1 MQTSRRSQCAARAI
15 AAVATALASAAG
27 VAIAAQPA
35 PHAQATPLEA
45 AAPKPGPD
53 GWYDARPIDE
63 SFVVRIPGV
72 YQPFSEDGKTSA
84 GAATHTV
91 GVRANVPAAFGSV
104 TLYAASCI
112 RQEGDTRTQKER
124 VQAVVDHWRKLGR
137 MRSQRP
143 IDAGP
148 DPGFEF
154 EIADDVKVIR
164 ARVHA
169 PVAGTCTVLT
179 SWRPYAKSTD
189 ADIEKYLDSFRFLG
203 R

>member
-1 MQTSRRSQCAARAI
+1 MKTSRRSQCAARAI
-15 AAVATALASAAG
+15 AAVVTALASAAG

-35 PHAQATPLEA
+35 PGAQATRLEA

-63 SFVVRIPGV
+63 SFVVRVPGV
-72 YQPFSEDGKTSA
+72 YQSFSEDGKTSA

-104 TLYAASCI
+104 TLYVASCI
-112 RQEGDTRTQKER
+112 RQQGDTRTPSER
-124 VQAVVDHWRKLGR
+124 VQAVVDHWKKLGR
-137 MRSQRP
+137 MRFQRP
-143 IDAGP
+143 IESGP

-164 ARVHA
+164 SRIYA
-169 PVAGTCTVLT
+169 PAVGTCTVLT
-179 SWRPYAKSTD
+179 SWRPYAKATD
-189 ADIEKYLDSFRFLG
+189 ADIEKYLDSFEFLG